1 MIEERIPIK
10 IFGQT
15 YEVLGD
21 PSETLYYN
29 SLARYVE
36 SKMLDIQKGTNIV
49 SSQKIAILAALNI
62 ADELLHERES
72 KTTTSKS
79 SEKKVDE
86 LIKLLDATFS
96 EAKITVQ
103 PVMKPEPAPKRT
115 MLPLADQ
122 EPAFNFD

>member
-36 SKMLDIQKGTNIV
+36 TKMQDIQKGTNIV

-72 KTTTSKS
+72 KTTVSKTSD
-79 SEKKVDE
+79 KKVDE
-86 LIKLLDATFS
+86 LIKLLDQTFS
-96 EAKITVQ
+96 EAKIPI
-103 PVMKPEPAPKRT
+103 PVVSKPEPKPQRT

-122 EPAFNFD
+122 EPAFNFE